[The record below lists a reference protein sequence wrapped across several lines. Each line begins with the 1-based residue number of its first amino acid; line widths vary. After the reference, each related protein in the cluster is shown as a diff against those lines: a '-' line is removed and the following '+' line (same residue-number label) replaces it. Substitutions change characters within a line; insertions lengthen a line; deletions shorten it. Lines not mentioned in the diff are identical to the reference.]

1 MPGDARDTKPTDDQP
16 RGEVPT
22 SRDPGDP
29 RSEIIDLSGDGGQR
43 IGEVSP
49 SHSHGG
55 GEGVTRG
62 PVETDRRSTDRVGTD
77 QVSTDPVSTDQV
89 RSGRIGSGR
98 DNSVPDGDAD
108 GNRAAENRAAENTD
122 VGTRER
128 IVQAAADVFLQ
139 KGFTGTRVVDIA
151 RRAGYTSGAL
161 YGYFDSRAE
170 LLAEAVARGSSQML
184 SRLLGADNG
193 GGRSTDTGS
202 TNTGS
207 TVGDPLA
214 VLQSALEQIAS
225 PIDESDQMLL
235 DGIALAHRE
244 PVAGDRLA
252 QTVEEFRLE
261 LAHADKGG
269 LGEDAADMLV
279 VLVLGITAARALGW
293 HDPPSQEMREHIA
306 QCLLAASE
314 SAPEVAAGS

>member
-1 MPGDARDTKPTDDQP
+1 MPGKTRDTQPTDSDT
-16 RGEVPT
+16 RE
-22 SRDPGDP
+22 DPALGDRRRP
-29 RSEIIDLSGDGGQR
+29 APGIIDLSRQGGRRNGDP
-43 IGEVSP
+43 SP
-49 SHSHGG
+49 SGAPS
-55 GEGVTRG
+55 
-62 PVETDRRSTDRVGTD
+62 
-77 QVSTDPVSTDQV
+77 
-89 RSGRIGSGR
+89 R
-98 DNSVPDGDAD
+98 DDSLPEAAADAD
-108 GNRAAENRAAENTD
+108 VDQSEEDTD

-184 SRLLGADNG
+184 SRLLGTEHDDDTTSGTNSNG
-193 GGRSTDTGS
+193 D
-202 TNTGS
+202 
-207 TVGDPLA
+207 DPMS
-214 VLQSALEQIAS
+214 VLQSALAQIAS
-225 PIDESDQMLL
+225 PIDESGQMLL

-252 QTVEEFRLE
+252 QTIEEFRSE

-269 LGEDAADMLV
+269 LSEDAADMLV

-293 HDPPSQEMREHIA
+293 HDPPSPEMRDHIA
-306 QCLLAASE
+306 ECLMAASKAT
-314 SAPEVAAGS
+314 SAS